1 MNYNF
6 YFTHL
11 LHVVEAMMVEDVIV
25 EVVEEVEVEVEDVM
39 VVEVE
44 VEEEVVMVV
53 EVDVKNS
60 ETLNIAEKRY
70 VFY

>member
-25 EVVEEVEVEVEDVM
+25 EVVEEVEVEVE
-39 VVEVE
+39 
-44 VEEEVVMVV
+44 EEVVMVV